1 MILIWSK
8 IPIISANALGWLLFG
23 RGAVLTVK
31 GKVLPV
37 EGKVSPVEGKGDEK
51 ECSETENA
59 NRANR
64 GKTREQEAE
73 MSQLNKVI
81 SCCRCFRRC
90 CTL

>member
-1 MILIWSK
+1 MNVE
-8 IPIISANALGWLLFG
+8 A
-23 RGAVLTVK
+23 
-31 GKVLPV
+31 KVLPV

-51 ECSETENA
+51 ECSETEKA

-81 SCCRCFRRC
+81 RYQLRWGRWFQAPGRKCVGKVPNPGNQIW
-90 CTL
+90 

>member
-1 MILIWSK
+1 MTFIWSK
-8 IPIISANALGWLLFG
+8 IQIISANALGPLLFG
-23 RGAVLTVK
+23 RWAVLT
-31 GKVLPV
+31 V

-51 ECSETENA
+51 ECSETEKA

-81 SCCRCFRRC
+81 SCCRCFRCC